1 MQTLI
6 VQVTT
11 DFVGDAS
18 ALVNGFGRIVTHMVM
33 APIERIANAC
43 DVAGILPGRRAGKVR
58 ANAGV
63 VMRNSI
69 HGAGQ
74 GRGRR
79 SQRRRGGLGC
89 LRFLGQLT

>member
-6 VQVTT
+6 VQITT

-33 APIERIANAC
+33 APIERIANAS
-43 DVAGILPGRRAGKVR
+43 DVAGILPGRRAGKVH
-58 ANAGV
+58 ANAGF

-69 HGAGQ
+69 HTA

-79 SQRRRGGLGC
+79 SHRRRGGLGC